1 MQRSTHYSA
10 KELRNSHHS
19 FRDSRT
25 RSFGSAPNLNAILE
39 MDNSDF
45 DDDDEDDDIEYAN
58 GSNGSNG
65 TASNTPAMAPP
76 WDGA

>member
-1 MQRSTHYSA
+1 MHCSLHSA

-39 MDNSDF
+39 MDNSDY
-45 DDDDEDDDIEYAN
+45 DDDDDDNDIEYAN
-58 GSNGSNG
+58 GTV

>member
-1 MQRSTHYSA
+1 
-10 KELRNSHHS
+10 
-19 FRDSRT
+19 
-25 RSFGSAPNLNAILE
+25 

-45 DDDDEDDDIEYAN
+45 DDEDDNDIEYA
-58 GSNGSNG
+58 NGSNG

>member
-1 MQRSTHYSA
+1 
-10 KELRNSHHS
+10 
-19 FRDSRT
+19 
-25 RSFGSAPNLNAILE
+25 

-45 DDDDEDDDIEYAN
+45 DDDEDDDIEYAN
-58 GSNGSNG
+58 GTHGSNG